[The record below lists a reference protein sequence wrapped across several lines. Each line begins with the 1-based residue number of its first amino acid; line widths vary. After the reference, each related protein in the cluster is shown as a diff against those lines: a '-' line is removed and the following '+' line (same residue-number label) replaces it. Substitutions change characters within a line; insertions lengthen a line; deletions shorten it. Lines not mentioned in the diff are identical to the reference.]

1 MWNFQLPPQLW
12 YQEINPQDLLHSL
25 LVGSHPRGWLGGSLT
40 IQNWNVKLLHRTNM
54 SEAADQAPMSEAADQ
69 APVSEAADQAPM
81 SEAADQAPTSATS
94 KDRSD
99 DRDDKQND
107 RYSLQVKSE
116 FVTSERP
123 ESLGPLPPREDNNDE
138 VRISGKER
146 LSGKQRKKRGRN
158 KKRPRDARQDN
169 SEKICMSVIRGIE
182 CPFGE
187 EACKYSHDMVAYMA
201 TRPSDIKEFDD
212 GICPVFKSQGYCVYG
227 AMCRFGS
234 SHMNKTGG
242 NMHKNPSDLPE
253 GKPVN
258 PLPDT
263 ALNIL
268 PKEIQHQ
275 LRKKQY
281 PFACKR
287 HFESAKDSTGAE
299 QPENEELKTDASSH
313 TPVELKTRKIID
325 FSNKVYVAPLTTVGN
340 LPFRRIMK
348 KFGADI
354 TCGEM
359 AVATQLLEGKNSEWA
374 LLKRHPDEDIFG
386 IQVAGAHPDQYTRV
400 AEVRPNESKCL
411 LTFPHALTL
420 SLSLPRSHCRLLKS
434 TLPATFWT

>member
-1 MWNFQLPPQLW
+1 
-12 YQEINPQDLLHSL
+12 
-25 LVGSHPRGWLGGSLT
+25 
-40 IQNWNVKLLHRTNM
+40 M
-54 SEAADQAPMSEAADQ
+54 SEAADQAPTSANMSEATDQ
-69 APVSEAADQAPM
+69 APTSANM
-81 SEAADQAPTSATS
+81 GEAADQAPTSATS
-94 KDRSD
+94 KERSD
-99 DRDDKQND
+99 DRQNNQ
-107 RYSLQVKSE
+107 YSLQVKSE
-116 FVTSERP
+116 FVTPERP
-123 ESLGPLPPREDNNDE
+123 ESLGPLPPREDDNDE

-187 EACKYSHDMVAYMA
+187 KACKYSHDMVAYMA
-201 TRPSDIKEFDD
+201 TRSSDIKEFDD
-212 GICPVFKSQGYCVYG
+212 GMCPVFKSQGYCVYG

-268 PKEIQHQ
+268 PKDIQHQ

-287 HFESAKDSTGAE
+287 HFESPKDKETTSAE

-359 AVATQLLEGKNSEWA
+359 AVATNLLEGKNSEWA
-374 LLKRHPDEDIFG
+374 LLKRHPEEDIFG

-400 AEVRPNESKCL
+400 AEVRPNETKMFAHVSSCAH
-411 LTFPHALTL
+411 T
-420 SLSLPRSHCRLLKS
+420 LSLPRSHCRLLKS